1 MLRVLNFY
9 IDKTILRMKNF
20 FGPTDTDALY
30 VQIIT
35 SQTQTSLTG
44 HDP

>member
-1 MLRVLNFY
+1 
-9 IDKTILRMKNF
+9 MKNF